1 MRFDFDT
8 KPNQVVL
15 YMDMLGFRNVI
26 CEDDDGTEK
35 LNEIKM
41 NFQALEKNICEMFG
55 DDDSVKFLWMSDSFM
70 LSTDILHINDLLW
83 YMFEIQRDMLL
94 AALPIRGAIYIG
106 NLHHEKNIWG
116 EALVHAV
123 EIEETKSVYPR
134 VLIRD
139 EDFARLT
146 ISEEYAPY
154 FKSDAETPGYRYV
167 EPISCFFDNC
177 LKNAMVNSN
186 GIWAV
191 MNVLISDIEDQ
202 YRKYCSNVSVR
213 DKWKWIANVCMSV
226 FQNNEELIRKA
237 LEIDRAANMQ
247 IQTFEECM
255 NRLNAIVR
263 WHGHSNLVQ
272 T

>member
-1 MRFDFDT
+1 
-8 KPNQVVL
+8 
-15 YMDMLGFRNVI
+15 
-26 CEDDDGTEK
+26 
-35 LNEIKM
+35 
-41 NFQALEKNICEMFG
+41 
-55 DDDSVKFLWMSDSFM
+55 
-70 LSTDILHINDLLW
+70 
-83 YMFEIQRDMLL
+83 MLL

-139 EDFARLT
+139 EDFNRLT
-146 ISEEYAPY
+146 ISAEYAPY
-154 FKSDAETPGYRYV
+154 FKSDVETPGYKYV
-167 EPISCFFDNC
+167 EPVSFYFDSY
-177 LKNAMVNSN
+177 LKNAVENSY
-186 GIWAV
+186 GIWSLLD
-191 MNVLISDIEDQ
+191 VLISDIEDQ

-213 DKWKWIANVCMSV
+213 DKWKWLANVCISV
-226 FQNNEELIRKA
+226 FQNNEKLIQKA
-237 LEIDRAANMQ
+237 LEVDKAANMQ

-263 WHGHSNLVQ
+263 WHGHSNLAQ